1 MREDILDPRKQAAKA
16 DDIWQSSSARSVN
29 VVSAVSPPL
38 PDQDEFVQALPQC
51 PQPCPAP
58 HVAPCPAPWLPI
70 LQLCP
75 LVPPPTSAGIIAS
88 MVIKLN
94 IAKFRV
100 PGFTETS

>member
-1 MREDILDPRKQAAKA
+1 MREEISNPSKLAAKA
-16 DDIWQSSSARSVN
+16 DEIWQSSSARSVN
-29 VVSAVSPPL
+29 TVSAASPSL
-38 PDQDEFVQALPQC
+38 PDQDDYINPLSQR